1 MPIPDFF
8 DCLMAE
14 GLETARQMAAI
25 AESHAMVMAQHLA
38 TLEKTIEAARGYRG
52 EQKKFAVALAE
63 LASGTKSANDFRG
76 PDRAFGKSVVE
87 QAQDSIIRADRAVEQ
102 VSNTL
107 RDKILDRYG
116 ATGDDYQIMAYEHG
130 LIPASVN
137 QWLKDARD
145 RGDNRAAAGDLLKL
159 NREEEEE
166 ANLRAE
172 FRLEG
177 TSKTRILFPED
188 DAIGTHLATLNPA
201 TGEVFTDWGT
211 AVVAP
216 YWIDTIACLN
226 DQREVPGSDLV
237 KAGKFSSELALL
249 RELRTINEKLAE
261 AKLYILADSAH
272 YQLCRLL

>member
-1 MPIPDFF
+1 
-8 DCLMAE
+8 MAE

-52 EQKKFAVALAE
+52 EQRKFAEALAA
-63 LASGTKSANDFRG
+63 LAVSTAPMHTSFVRDLPTTGNSPLGT
-76 PDRAFGKSVVE
+76 
-87 QAQDSIIRADRAVEQ
+87 AQDAMIRADKAVDEIAK
-102 VSNTL
+102 TL
-107 RDKILDRYG
+107 RDKIIDRYA

-130 LIPASVN
+130 LIPNSVN
-137 QWLKDARD
+137 QWLRDARD
-145 RGDNRAAAGDLLKL
+145 AGDPRAAAGDLLKL
-159 NREEEEE
+159 TREEAEE

-177 TSKTRILFPED
+177 TSKTGILFPA
-188 DAIGTHLATLNPA
+188 DADIGMNLAVLRPA
-201 TGEVFTDWGT
+201 TGDVTTEDGSANVP
-211 AVVAP
+211 P
-216 YWIDTIACLN
+216 YWIKAIECLN
-226 DQREVPGSDLV
+226 DQREVPGPELI
-237 KAGKFSSELALL
+237 KAGAFPSELALL